1 MIDFKAAAGGFA
13 IMGSLGLAALGIG
26 SGVANAEP
34 SPPAP
39 QVTSS
44 YEAGQAPGSATPSPY
59 AAYGDASICAMPGLY
74 FVNVCS

>member
-1 MIDFKAAAGGFA
+1 MIDLKAAIGGFA
-13 IMGSLGLAALGIG
+13 VAGSLALAALGMG

-44 YEAGQAPGSATPSPY
+44 QNTDQAPSPY
-59 AAYGDASICAMPGLY
+59 AAYGDTSICATPGLY